1 MRGLFAALTSPRGER
16 KDDSRYGLVDEMWA
30 DFFGGLRASKSGVSV
45 NWKSAL
51 SVTTVLACCR
61 VRADGLATVP
71 WKLYQRTEK
80 TVNGKTVAGR
90 QEARDHPLYD
100 LLATAPNEWM
110 TSLEFRETQNFH
122 VDLAGHSYTFKNW
135 VPGLHSGPYIS
146 EMILLDPARVTHR
159 QLNDGSLEYTLRG
172 LDGSTQTLTR
182 QHIWHVKGPS
192 WDTIDGLNIVN
203 FAREAIGLAIAAE
216 DSHSS
221 FHRNGVRPSGIIAA
235 DGSLD
240 EPQLIRLAAWVRRH
254 FGGADNTGK
263 LLVLDKAA
271 KFQPTQMTGVDSQH
285 LETRK
290 FQVERI
296 CEVLR
301 VMPIMI
307 GFSGD
312 KNATFASAEQMFLAH
327 LVHTVRP
334 IHRRFG
340 GSGDLFLLS
349 KDERKKGYYT
359 GFVDS
364 DFLSP
369 SLEAKAKYNQI
380 ALGGP
385 NNPGWLTQNDVRG
398 WDEMDAMEGADRLFA
413 PSGMA
418 VLDEHGKLVPIVAP
432 SAPKSPTGA

>member
-1 MRGLFAALTSPRGER
+1 MKGLLGSIFGGAEQ
-16 KDDSRYGLVDEMWA
+16 KDESRYGLVDQMWA
-30 DFFGGLRASKSGVSV
+30 DFFGGFATSKTGISV
-45 NWKSAL
+45 NWRSAL

-80 TVNGKTVAGR
+80 SVNGKSVVSR
-90 QEARDHPLYD
+90 REARDNPLFD

-110 TSLEFRETQNFH
+110 TSLEFRETQSFH
-122 VDLAGHSYTFKNW
+122 VDLAGASYAFLNK
-135 VPGLHSGPYIS
+135 VRGEIV
-146 EMILLDPARVTHR
+146 EMILLDPSRVVGKVNADYSR
-159 QLNDGSLEYTLRG
+159 SYTLTG
-172 LDGSTQTLTR
+172 LDGSVQTVPGES
-182 QHIWHVKGPS
+182 IWHVKGPS
-192 WDTIDGLNIVN
+192 WDTIEGLNIVRY
-203 FAREAIGLAIAAE
+203 AAEAIGLALATEETHAR
-216 DSHSS
+216 
-221 FHRNGVRPSGIIAA
+221 FHRNGARPSGVLSME
-235 DGSLD
+235 GGVG
-240 EPQLIRLAAWVRRH
+240 EPALIKTAAWVRRH
-254 FGGADNTGK
+254 FGGAENTGK
-263 LLVLDKAA
+263 IMVVDRGA
-271 KFQPTQMTGVDSQH
+271 KYTPVTMTGVDSQH
-285 LETRK
+285 IETRK

-327 LVHTVRP
+327 LIHTVRP

-349 KDERKKGYYT
+349 KDQRKDGFYT
-359 GFVDS
+359 GFVDA
-364 DFLSP
+364 DFISV

-398 WDEMDAMEGADRLFA
+398 HDELDAREGADRLYAPAGMVAINEDGSFELLNPPA
-413 PSGMA
+413 SIPAKPPSG
-418 VLDEHGKLVPIVAP
+418 E
-432 SAPKSPTGA
+432 